1 MFFESMTN
9 SIREL
14 IHTKNETPNPNFFG
28 IHFCSIEIQIWR
40 WYQAIDTYFWIQ
52 TLWGRGG
59 GNQKFGRN
67 PYFNFFFFWMSSLI
81 PECLSSVCSF
91 FVFRNTEA
99 RLVPGIDQLYS
110 TNSWP
115 GVHNVVQ
122 IVARNLHES
131 PGLKPNFMCLS
142 ERIEKWS

>member
-52 TLWGRGG
+52 TLWGGG
-59 GNQKFGRN
+59 GTTKILDEIHTLIYLFFG
-67 PYFNFFFFWMSSLI
+67 
-81 PECLSSVCSF
+81 
-91 FVFRNTEA
+91 
-99 RLVPGIDQLYS
+99 
-110 TNSWP
+110 
-115 GVHNVVQ
+115 
-122 IVARNLHES
+122 
-131 PGLKPNFMCLS
+131 
-142 ERIEKWS
+142 